1 MVLVTFSNYVSSD
14 LIEQLLN
21 FSDSIPYYILMMP
34 QNAKKHPK
42 RATAVTASHTLP
54 SQYYNSPTQFNE
66 NVWNIQ
72 TAEIGK
78 AIWQKRVQ
86 LK

>member
-1 MVLVTFSNYVSSD
+1 
-14 LIEQLLN
+14 
-21 FSDSIPYYILMMP
+21 MMP